1 MTFGERVFQYCER
14 GTNEALLAEPV
25 NALSNA
31 AFLLAALAGFFIVLR
46 RPPQERNA
54 DQLLLP
60 VLVLFIGLGSL
71 AFHLYANSAAA
82 LADVVPISV
91 FMLVYLGLALNRF
104 LGVPPAWTT
113 LLVIGFTAI
122 VAITMQVRCGEGG
135 VVSFNGLD
143 SESVKP
149 CLNGSLFYFPALA
162 GLIAIGLALSERGHK
177 AAPWL
182 LSAAAIFAVSVT
194 LRSLDFALCDK
205 LVFEG
210 RKIGTHAAWHVLN
223 ALVLFLL
230 MRASL
235 EGGPRSEVADS
246 RTIPFGDE
254 PALPRK
260 DTPVAFMPGAEVRAP
275 KPLAERVSSAN
286 TETADEAE
294 TADDNRVAS
303 AKAEEAETPD
313 KKAERKPSFPM

>member
-25 NALSNA
+25 NALSNV
-31 AFLLAALAGFFIVLR
+31 AFLLAALAGFLIVLR
-46 RPPQERNA
+46 RPSEERNA

-135 VVSFNGLD
+135 VISFTGLD
-143 SESVKP
+143 AEGLKP

-205 LVFEG
+205 VVLEG
-210 RKIGTHAAWHVLN
+210 RKIGTHAAWHILN
-223 ALVLFLL
+223 AFVLFLL

-235 EGGPRSEVADS
+235 EGGPRMELAQS
-246 RTIPFGDE
+246 RDDPDW
-254 PALPRK
+254 R
-260 DTPVAFMPGAEVRAP
+260 RACR
-275 KPLAERVSSAN
+275 ASQRNAGRVH
-286 TETADEAE
+286 
-294 TADDNRVAS
+294 AS
-303 AKAEEAETPD
+303 GWCAGAKAAGREGRVGEH
-313 KKAERKPSFPM
+313 

>member
-25 NALSNA
+25 NALSNV

-46 RPPQERNA
+46 RPPEERNA
-54 DQLLLP
+54 DQFLLP

-113 LLVIGFTAI
+113 LLVVGFTAI

-135 VVSFNGLD
+135 VVSFNDLD
-143 SESVKP
+143 GESVKP

-194 LRSLDFALCDK
+194 LRSLDFALCDR

-235 EGGPRSEVADS
+235 EGGPRSELAETK
-246 RTIPFGDE
+246 TIPIADR
-254 PALPRK
+254 PADRREEMPVVIVPETELP
-260 DTPVAFMPGAEVRAP
+260 AP
-275 KPLAERVSSAN
+275 KKLAERVAS
-286 TETADEAE
+286 TDTQTADEAE
-294 TADDNRVAS
+294 T
-303 AKAEEAETPD
+303 PD
-313 KKAERKPSFPM
+313 EKAERKPVFPM